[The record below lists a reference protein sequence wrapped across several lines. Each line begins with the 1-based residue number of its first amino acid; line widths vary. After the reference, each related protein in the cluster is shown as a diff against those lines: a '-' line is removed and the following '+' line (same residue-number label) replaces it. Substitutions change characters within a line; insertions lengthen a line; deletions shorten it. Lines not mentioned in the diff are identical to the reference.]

1 MNGETQEG
9 KGGKEEPLHM
19 ANQSVPV
26 LLEELGI
33 PMEEVRQALEEGGC
47 V

>member
-1 MNGETQEG
+1 MNGETKEG
-9 KGGKEEPLHM
+9 KGGKEKPLHT
-19 ANQSVPV
+19 ANQWVPA

-33 PMEEVRQALEEGGC
+33 PMEEVRQALEEGGY